1 MPKKTEKTN
10 VSKTKVKKKEY
21 SDFDKRTFKG
31 KLKTLDLRIL
41 IVFEELENLKKEFE
55 KIKDTL
61 ERVSDRL
68 GI

>member
-1 MPKKTEKTN
+1 MTKKTEKTN

>member
-1 MPKKTEKTN
+1 MPKNTEKTN